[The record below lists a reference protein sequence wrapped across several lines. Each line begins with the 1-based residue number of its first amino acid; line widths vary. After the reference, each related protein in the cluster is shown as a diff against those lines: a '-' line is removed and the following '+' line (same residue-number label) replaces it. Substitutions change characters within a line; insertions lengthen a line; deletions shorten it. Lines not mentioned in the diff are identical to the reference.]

1 MTDVFIARQPIYDRA
16 GDLYAY
22 ELLFRES
29 EADQN
34 ANILDGDQ
42 ASCHLILQAM
52 TAAGLNVLAEQQFAF
67 INVTR
72 NLLASGV
79 LSTLPRQRVVLEVLE
94 NVVADEVV
102 LQAVAQLSREGFK
115 IALDD
120 WVYEVNNAAF
130 LDLADIVKLEVQN
143 KSKEELLAQL
153 RYLSPTGIQL
163 LAEKIEN
170 QTQHDLCIELGFS
183 YFQGYHLARPIICR
197 GKTIPPNRLSL
208 MRLVAQFQDA
218 ELNLEEL
225 QRLISLDISLS
236 YQLLRL
242 INSAFFGLGRK
253 IESVRHAVNLLGTD
267 AIRKWVTLL
276 MLAGINE
283 RPTVLIKE
291 AFVRARMCEL
301 LARHTRQQ
309 SPEKYFMVG
318 LFSVLDQLLQIPMP
332 EILEELPLAQDTADA
347 LLNYEGSMGA
357 ALHCAILFESGEI
370 TDCRCFAHLDEPHTS
385 QLYVESLSWAH
396 AFIEEMG
403 VDIP

>member
-16 GDLYAY
+16 GDVYAY
-22 ELLFRES
+22 ELLFRET

-52 TAAGLNVLAEQQFAF
+52 TAVGLNVLAEQQLAF
-67 INVTR
+67 INVTH

-79 LSTLPRQRVVLEVLE
+79 LNTLPKQRVVLEVLE
-94 NVVADEVV
+94 NVVADEPI

-143 KSKEELLAQL
+143 KSKNELLAQL
-153 RYLSPTGIQL
+153 RYLSPTGTQL

-183 YFQGYHLARPIICR
+183 YFQGYHLARPVICR

-208 MRLVAQFQDA
+208 MRLMAQFQDS

-225 QRLISLDISLS
+225 QRLISLDISIS

-253 IESVRHAVNLLGTD
+253 VDSVRHAVTLLGTE

-276 MLAGINE
+276 TLAGINE
-283 RPTVLIKE
+283 QPTVLIKE

-301 LARHTRQQ
+301 LARHTGQQ
-309 SPEKYFMVG
+309 GSEKYFMVG

-332 EILEELPLAQDTADA
+332 EILEELPLAQDITDA
-347 LLNYEGSMGA
+347 LLEHKGSMGE
-357 ALHCAILFESGEI
+357 ALSCVILFESGTI
-370 TDCRCFAHLDEPHTS
+370 DQCRHFAQLNEHHTS
-385 QLYVESLSWAH
+385 QLYFESLNWAH

-403 VDIP
+403 VDIS